1 MGFDV
6 AIIGGGISG
15 LSASLFT
22 GHAGLKT
29 VVFDTDKSQIKS
41 VPSLRNYLGAN
52 EVSGD
57 GLLDQYRKQVKDV
70 VEFRNVEVDSI
81 QKIDDIFSIQAGGE
95 TYVAE
100 RVVIATNIRTNLL
113 EELGLEIGINENV
126 KSGKVKK
133 VIGVNWDGLTPI
145 PKLYIAGLL
154 TGIPSQAL
162 IASGQGASV
171 GVKIAQEVTGEK
183 YMWHD
188 S

>member
-1 MGFDV
+1 MSYDV

-15 LSASLFT
+15 LSAAIFT
-22 GHAGLKT
+22 GHAGLRT
-29 VVFDTDKSQIKS
+29 VVFDTEKSQIKS
-41 VPSLRNYLGAN
+41 VPSLRNYLGIN

-57 GLLDQYRKQVKDV
+57 ELLETYREQAKDY
-70 VEFRNVEVDSI
+70 VEYKNVEVESI
-81 QKIDDIFSIQAGGE
+81 QKIDDIFSLQADGE

-100 RVVIATNIRTNLL
+100 RVVIATNLRTNLL
-113 EELGLEIGINENV
+113 ESLGLDIGINENV

-133 VIGVNWDGLTPI
+133 VIGINWNGETTI
-145 PKLYIAGLL
+145 PKLYVAGLL

-162 IASGQGASV
+162 IASGQGAAV